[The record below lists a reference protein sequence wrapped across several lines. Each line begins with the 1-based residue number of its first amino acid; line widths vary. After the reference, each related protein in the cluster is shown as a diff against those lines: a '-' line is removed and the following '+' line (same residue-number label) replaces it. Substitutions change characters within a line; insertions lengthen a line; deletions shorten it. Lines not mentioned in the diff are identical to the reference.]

1 MRVELTRFRVLPGK
15 SQRVDEWL
23 AMLNV
28 RMAET
33 LATLEGEHMHLEIIF
48 RERVRDDEFLSWF
61 SIQGEGGE
69 RPETSPHEVDRLHL
83 EFWRECIDET
93 YGANNAVPQVV
104 MVADT
109 VAQAIKWA
117 DPKTS
122 AVAWTRE
129 SMCQGPHTTIKPNVA
144 PSGGSTGAA

>member
-15 SQRVDEWL
+15 SERVDEWL
-23 AMLNV
+23 GMLNE

-33 LATLEGEHMHLEIIF
+33 LTTLEREQMHVEVIF
-48 RERVRDDEFLSWF
+48 RERVGEEEFLSWF
-61 SIQGEGGE
+61 SIHGEGGG
-69 RPETSPHEVDRLHL
+69 RPETSPHQVDRLHL
-83 EFWRECIDET
+83 QYWRECIDDT
-93 YGANNAVPQVV
+93 YRAQDAVPQVV

-109 VAQAIKWA
+109 VAQAIKWT

-122 AVAWTRE
+122 AVAWTGE
-129 SMCQGPHTTIKPNVA
+129 SMCQGPRKTIKPNVE